1 MGSVIKYFKLSG
13 KYKLN
18 RPLDDEEVRNQLFFQ
33 RDDGDTD
40 ANGSLLQFNS
50 TYTEYVDN
58 SFQQRGDAADI
69 IGCLVFVILITIS
82 FYLFYLY
89 CINFVEYSTP
99 LIFLGCF
106 SLLLSCFPYVTFVKR
121 EFFSYTHYPIRFN
134 RKNRK
139 IYVFRHNGEDGVL
152 VVPWGEG
159 FFHRGQSFKNKDV
172 LNIRCHLME
181 GDLIKDTFDIGK
193 PHFSY
198 LPVDETWQF
207 IWRYMEEGPKS
218 VKPPFINLTTKG
230 NWKSCWIISCAR
242 VFAISPILEVILFPI
257 ILPMT
262 VMRWLGL
269 NVCKQPVWP
278 KWVEEECKIEPND
291 PHVLQEPSFIGE
303 GFAED
308 TPETRAI
315 LEKYRKRRAEAF
327 FDKTDKH

>member
-1 MGSVIKYFKLSG
+1 MGKVVRCFKLSR

-18 RPLDDEEVRNQLFFQ
+18 RPLDEEEARNQLFF
-33 RDDGDTD
+33 RRYDGDTD

-69 IGCLVFVILITIS
+69 IGCLGFIILFSTATLMFYFSFIDYADLRAPLFFVGFFAL
-82 FYLFYLY
+82 
-89 CINFVEYSTP
+89 
-99 LIFLGCF
+99 LG
-106 SLLLSCFPYVTFVKR
+106 SYVPFIMAVKH
-121 EFFSYTHYPIRFN
+121 EFFTYTHYPIRFN

-139 IYVFRHNGEDGVL
+139 IYVFRHNCEGGVL

-159 FFHRGQSFKNKDV
+159 FFHRGQSMKNKDV

-181 GDLIKDTFDIGK
+181 GNLIKDTFDIGK

-315 LEKYRKRRAEAF
+315 LEKYRKRRAETF
-327 FDKTDKH
+327 YGKHDKH